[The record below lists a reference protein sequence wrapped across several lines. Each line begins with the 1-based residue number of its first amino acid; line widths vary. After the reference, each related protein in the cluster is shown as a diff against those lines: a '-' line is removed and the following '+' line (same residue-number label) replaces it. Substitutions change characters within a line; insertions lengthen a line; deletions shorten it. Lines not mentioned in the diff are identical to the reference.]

1 MGDLL
6 CSISRTLLI
15 YLALGLVSIT
25 GWGSFAYVTW
35 SARQQVEAL
44 TSERERLIVELTKSR
59 AAHDQLQRSYEQL
72 ERSHEQLQRSAG
84 DLRQVEAKLNAAR
97 NEHRRVL
104 DIIDSGKAQLAAA
117 KEGMVGLLK
126 RIEQR
131 PERARADQTG
141 SIRPDPPK
149 RPLR

>member
-6 CSISRTLLI
+6 CSISRPVLI
-15 YLALGLVSIT
+15 YLALGLLSIS
-25 GWGSFAYVTW
+25 GWGSFAYVNW

-44 TSERERLIVELTKSR
+44 TSKRERLIVELTKSR
-59 AAHDQLQRSYEQL
+59 AAQDQLQRSHEQL
-72 ERSHEQLQRSAG
+72 ERSHEQLRRSAG

-104 DIIDSGKAQLAAA
+104 EIIDSGKAQLAAA
-117 KEGMVGLLK
+117 REGMAGLLK

-131 PERARADQTG
+131 PERERADQTG
-141 SIRPDPPK
+141 SIRPEPLK
-149 RPLR
+149 PLRR

>member
-1 MGDLL
+1 MNDLL
-6 CSISRTLLI
+6 RSISRPLLI
-15 YLALGLVSIT
+15 YLALGLLAIS
-25 GWGSFAYVTW
+25 GWGSFAYITW
-35 SARQQVEAL
+35 SARQQVRAL
-44 TSERERLIVELTKSR
+44 TSEREKLIVEVTHSR
-59 AAHDQLQRSYEQL
+59 ATQEHLRHSHEQLQRA
-72 ERSHEQLQRSAG
+72 HEQLQRSAG

-104 DIIDSGKAQLAAA
+104 EIIDSGKAQLAAA
-117 KEGMVGLLK
+117 KDGMAGLLK

-131 PERARADQTG
+131 SERGSGDQTG

>member
-6 CSISRTLLI
+6 CSISRPVLI
-15 YLALGLVSIT
+15 YLALGLLAIS

-44 TSERERLIVELTKSR
+44 TSERERLMVELMKSR
-59 AAHDQLQRSYEQL
+59 AAQDQLQRSHEQL
-72 ERSHEQLQRSAG
+72 ERSAG

-131 PERARADQTG
+131 PERERADQTG

>member
-6 CSISRTLLI
+6 RSISRPLLI
-15 YLALGLVSIT
+15 YLALGLFAT
-25 GWGSFAYVTW
+25 GGWGSFAYVTW
-35 SARQQVEAL
+35 SARQQVKAL
-44 TSERERLIVELTKSR
+44 TSERERLIVELAKSR
-59 AAHDQLQRSYEQL
+59 AAQDQLQRSHEQL
-72 ERSHEQLQRSAG
+72 QRSHEQLQRSAG
-84 DLRQVEAKLNAAR
+84 DLRQIEAKLNAAR

-117 KEGMVGLLK
+117 KEGMAGLLK

-131 PERARADQTG
+131 PERGRGDQTG
-141 SIRPDPPK
+141 SIRPEPPK

>member
-6 CSISRTLLI
+6 CSISRPVLI
-15 YLALGLVSIT
+15 YLALGLLAIS

-44 TSERERLIVELTKSR
+44 TSERERLMVELTKSR
-59 AAHDQLQRSYEQL
+59 AARDQLQRSHEQL

-131 PERARADQTG
+131 PERGRADQTG

>member
-6 CSISRTLLI
+6 CSISRPVLI
-15 YLALGLVSIT
+15 YLALGLLAIS
-25 GWGSFAYVTW
+25 GCGSFAYVTW

-44 TSERERLIVELTKSR
+44 TSERERLMVELMKSR
-59 AAHDQLQRSYEQL
+59 AAQDQLQRSHEQL
-72 ERSHEQLQRSAG
+72 ERSAG

-117 KEGMVGLLK
+117 KEGWS
-126 RIEQR
+126 
-131 PERARADQTG
+131 G
-141 SIRPDPPK
+141 SSSALNKDRSGGAPIRPAAFAQTRQSDLSG
-149 RPLR
+149 RSNPLV

>member
-6 CSISRTLLI
+6 RSIGRPLLI
-15 YLALGLVSIT
+15 YLALGLFAT
-25 GWGSFAYVTW
+25 GGWGSFAYVTW
-35 SARQQVEAL
+35 SARQQVKAL

-59 AAHDQLQRSYEQL
+59 AAQDQLQ
-72 ERSHEQLQRSAG
+72 RSHEQLQRSAG
-84 DLRQVEAKLNAAR
+84 DLRQIEAKLNAAR

-117 KEGMVGLLK
+117 KEGMAGLLK

-131 PERARADQTG
+131 PEGGRGDQTG
-141 SIRPDPPK
+141 SIRPEPPK
-149 RPLR
+149 LPLR

>member
-6 CSISRTLLI
+6 RSIGRPLLI
-15 YLALGLVSIT
+15 YLALGLFAIT
-25 GWGSFAYVTW
+25 GWGSFAYITW

-59 AAHDQLQRSYEQL
+59 AAQDQLQ
-72 ERSHEQLQRSAG
+72 RSHEQLQRSAG

-131 PERARADQTG
+131 PERERADQTG

>member
-6 CSISRTLLI
+6 RSIGRPLLI
-15 YLALGLVSIT
+15 YLALGLFAIT

-59 AAHDQLQRSYEQL
+59 AAQDQLQ
-72 ERSHEQLQRSAG
+72 RSHEQLQRSAG
-84 DLRQVEAKLNAAR
+84 DLRQVEAKLNAVR

-117 KEGMVGLLK
+117 KQGMAGLLK

-131 PERARADQTG
+131 PERGRGDQTG
-141 SIRPDPPK
+141 SIRPEPPK